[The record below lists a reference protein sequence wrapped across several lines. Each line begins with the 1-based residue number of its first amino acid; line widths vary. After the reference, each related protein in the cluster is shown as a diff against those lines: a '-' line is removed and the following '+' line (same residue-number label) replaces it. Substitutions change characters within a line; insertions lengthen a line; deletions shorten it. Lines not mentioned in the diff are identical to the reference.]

1 MHREQYSSIDYRKL
15 QQWIDAID
23 SGEYQIGQIFHHKDR
38 SVVEGEVFYNY
49 SHFGVLC
56 ELYQN
61 EARKSNG
68 KTMILRERWY
78 GIRAAWVED
87 GFGLVDRDTMYLNDR
102 VSMWLGTT
110 PAIMDDFY
118 LYVTKGFVQGES
130 MNNETY
136 CDFFLRMLRKYF
148 HYDELKALSS
158 YAASRQEV
166 E

>member
-1 MHREQYSSIDYRKL
+1 MHKEQCSSIDYRKM

-38 SVVEGEVFYNY
+38 SVVEGEFFYNY

-68 KTMILRERWY
+68 KTMLLRERWY
-78 GIRAAWVED
+78 GIRAAWVEENSR
-87 GFGLVDRDTMYLNDR
+87 LRDRDTMYLNDR

-118 LYVTKGFVQGES
+118 LYVTNGFVQGES

-148 HYDELKALSS
+148 NYDELKALSS